1 MFSVQQVEITSTQCR
16 YNRSRE
22 PCLWLVVAHLVFD
35 DISRWGLLAI

>member
-22 PCLWLVVAHLVFD
+22 PCLWLVVVLTIFHDGAY
-35 DISRWGLLAI
+35 

>member
-22 PCLWLVVAHLVFD
+22 PCLWLVVWRYFTMGL
-35 DISRWGLLAI
+35 ISYL